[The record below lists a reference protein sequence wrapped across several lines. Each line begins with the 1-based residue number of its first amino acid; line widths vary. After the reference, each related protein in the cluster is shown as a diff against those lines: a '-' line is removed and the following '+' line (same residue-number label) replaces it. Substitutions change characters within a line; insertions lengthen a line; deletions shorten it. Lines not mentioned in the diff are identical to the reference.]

1 MLTSKKVY
9 AVLAGTVVL
18 CVCATA
24 QAPTG
29 GVDGRVYDTTGAI
42 IPGAAVTLTNLDTG
56 ASRKVAAGPAGVFSF
71 PSLQSGKYEIRG
83 EAPGF
88 RVLMQQVIVQTG
100 AISTV
105 DLHLEVGQSKEVVT
119 VEALSTQLDFDRQT
133 IDGVVN
139 KQQIDSLPLNGRSFL
154 QLAQLQ
160 PGVSVSP
167 ASIGEYNRQ
176 FDVNILG
183 AGSESV
189 RITVDGATVNDAVTG
204 GTQQNFSQE
213 VVQEFQVS
221 EGNFDLSTGITAGG
235 AVNVVTRTGG
245 NDFHG
250 SGYFYFRDHNMSAYP
265 YLQRDPLQPNP
276 F

>member
-1 MLTSKKVY
+1 ML
-9 AVLAGTVVL
+9 AV
-18 CVCATA
+18 A

-29 GVDGRVYDTTGAI
+29 QVDGRVFDETGAVV
-42 IPGAAVTLTNLDTG
+42 PGATVTLTNTDTG
-56 ASRKVAAGPAGVFSF
+56 ASRRAMSGGDGSLSF
-71 PSLQSGKYEIRG
+71 PSLQAGKYEIRC
-83 EAPGF
+83 EAKGF
-88 RVLMQQVIVQTG
+88 RTQIQVITVETG
-100 AISTV
+100 SIATAEM
-105 DLHLEVGQSKEVVT
+105 HLQLGQAHEVVT
-119 VEALSTQLDFDRQT
+119 VEALAAQLSYDRHT
-133 IDGVVN
+133 IDGVVT

-221 EGNFDLSTGITAGG
+221 SVNFDLSTGITAGG
-235 AVNVVTRTGG
+235 AVNVVTRTGS

-250 SGYFYFRDHNMSAYP
+250 SGFFYFRDHNMSAYP
-265 YLQRDPLQPNP
+265 TCGAIRSS
-276 F
+276 